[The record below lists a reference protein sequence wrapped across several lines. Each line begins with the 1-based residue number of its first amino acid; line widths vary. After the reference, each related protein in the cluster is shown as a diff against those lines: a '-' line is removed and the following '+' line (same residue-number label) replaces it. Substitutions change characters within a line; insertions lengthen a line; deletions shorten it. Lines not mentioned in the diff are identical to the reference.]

1 MLFRRLVEKNARGT
15 LLITIEGYAV
25 SILAHA
31 VIIVP
36 VVIVSQQAGTSRLA
50 ESFTPVEYFMPRD
63 RILGSK
69 PKQERITFVS
79 TESQGGG
86 GEPAPDPASLRPAEP
101 PADPG
106 PGLTEMSSELSEEEA
121 PSADATGD
129 TVMTVLEVDSAAA
142 RYDEARPPYP
152 RRCSRRRSRSVGIQ
166 YVVDTTGHADTT
178 SIIVL
183 TTTHEAFATSV
194 KNTLPLM
201 QFRPAIMNGRKVRQL
216 VQQMFAF
223 RIDTTQYA
231 QQQKKRRSPDHGP
244 ARTWRARWRARTVE
258 RAQREQRAQRAPSVM
273 RAR

>member
-142 RYDEARPPYP
+142 RYDDSAAPPYP
-152 RRCSRRRSRSVGIQ
+152 PTMLEKKIEGSVGIQ

-231 QQQKKRRSPDHGP
+231 QQQKKREKP
-244 ARTWRARWRARTVE
+244 
-258 RAQREQRAQRAPSVM
+258 
-273 RAR
+273 